1 MEEDIFAVAEYAA
14 KVEGETSKVKAYA
27 VEGEEG
33 TFMVGALS
41 DITQTAP
48 CYSELG
54 RSTIHSDQ
62 LSRFSTVSGSVT
74 DCQQASIN
82 QAPLIA

>member
-1 MEEDIFAVAEYAA
+1 MEEDLFAVAEYAA
-14 KVEGETSKVKAYA
+14 KVEGETSKIKAYA

-41 DITQTAP
+41 DIAQTAP

-74 DCQQASIN
+74 DCRQASKN